1 MRSGFG
7 DGSAERH
14 APGSG
19 DDHAR
24 RFHVSPWTL
33 TARHP
38 GSGPGAGP
46 TVAMAPRF
54 AVQARSC
61 RLR

>member
-19 DDHAR
+19 DNHAR

-33 TARHP
+33 TARHQAV
-38 GSGPGAGP
+38 GLGPGQRWP
-46 TVAMAPRF
+46 W
-54 AVQARSC
+54 
-61 RLR
+61 LL